1 MAIDFK
7 SNINL
12 GKNQLQNALLHPTST
27 APSSPSEGQVYFDTS
42 VGDKKLYVYD
52 GSAWIDVTGDIRT
65 ITAGTGIGVTNG
77 SGGDAEVSFSHLGL
91 ESLTAISSESADEIF
106 MYDTSLGGAA
116 YLSVNSA
123 SGITID
129 SANNDL
135 KLSSIPN
142 SSLTNSTFQVVGG
155 NGLTGGGSATSLGS
169 SSTLA
174 VGAGTGISVG
184 SDAVAV
190 KGASSLSDDTIVMWD
205 DTNGQFVDTVITQ
218 NASTNVV
225 TIDDDLIV
233 SGDLTVQGSLTSLE
247 TTNTAITDNV
257 IVLNSGETGAGI
269 TSVTSGIEIDRGS
282 AGNKTFVYHETNGQ
296 WELSGQLKISDIPSV
311 SSGVGSF
318 LIQNDTPGDAGE
330 VKKMPLADVRDALG
344 VSSMS
349 LTLEP
354 SSGTQASGAVW
365 VTKSGNTYTV
375 EHQMGTKFIIAQVY
389 DSTDFS
395 TAFVEIKRNSDNQVQ
410 VVFAQSV
417 TDGDYYLS
425 LQATRFQ
432 THGDDGNIQGGGGGQ
447 IGG

>member
-27 APSSPSEGQVYFDTS
+27 APSSPAEGQVYFDTS
-42 VGDKKLYVYD
+42 VNDKKLYVYD
-52 GSAWIDVTGDIRT
+52 GSNWIDVTGDIRT
-65 ITAGTGIGVTNG
+65 ISAGTGISVSNG

-91 ESLTAISSESADEIF
+91 ETLAAIGSENADAIFFYDVSS
-106 MYDTSLGGAA
+106 TSAA
-116 YLSVNSA
+116 YLTCNTT
-123 SGITID
+123 SGIEISGT
-129 SANNDL
+129 SL
-135 KLSSIPN
+135 QLSSIPN
-142 SSLTNSTFQVVGG
+142 ASLANSTFQVVGG

-184 SDAVAV
+184 TDAVAV
-190 KGASSLSDDTIVMWD
+190 KGASSLTDDTIVMWD
-205 DTNGQFVDTVITQ
+205 DTNGQFVDTNISQ
-218 NASTNVV
+218 NASTGVV
-225 TIDDDLIV
+225 TVDDDLV
-233 SGDLTVQGSLTSLE
+233 VTGDLTVQGSLTSIE

-269 TSVTSGIEIDRGS
+269 TSVTSGIEIERGTE
-282 AGNKTFVYHETNGQ
+282 GNKTFVYHETNSQ
-296 WELSGQLKISDIPSV
+296 WELSGQLKISDIPSI

-318 LIQNDTPGDAGE
+318 IIQSDDTNETGE
-330 VKKMPLADVRDALG
+330 IKKMPLADVRDALG
-344 VSSMS
+344 VSSMT
-349 LTLEP
+349 LTLEA
-354 SSGTQASGAVW
+354 SSGTQATGAVW

-389 DSTDFS
+389 DSTNFS

>member
-27 APSSPSEGQVYFDTS
+27 APSSPAEGQVYFDTS
-42 VGDKKLYVYD
+42 VNDKKLYVYD
-52 GSAWIDVTGDIRT
+52 GSNWIDVTGDIRS
-65 ITAGTGIGVTNG
+65 ISAGTGISVSNG
-77 SGGDAEVSFSHLGL
+77 SGGDATVSLSHLGL
-91 ESLTAISSESADEIF
+91 ETLAAIGSENADAIFFYDVSS
-106 MYDTSLGGAA
+106 TSAA
-116 YLSVNSA
+116 YLTCNTT
-123 SGITID
+123 SGIEISGT
-129 SANNDL
+129 SL
-135 KLSSIPN
+135 QLSSIPN
-142 SSLTNSTFQVVGG
+142 ASLANSTFQVVGG

-184 SDAVAV
+184 TDAVAV
-190 KGASSLSDDTIVMWD
+190 KGASSLTDDTIVMWD
-205 DTNGQFVDTVITQ
+205 DTNGQFVDTNISQ
-218 NASTNVV
+218 NASTGVV
-225 TIDDDLIV
+225 TVDDDLV
-233 SGDLTVQGSLTSLE
+233 VTGDLTVQGSLTSIE

-269 TSVTSGIEIDRGS
+269 TSVTSGIEIERGS
-282 AGNKTFVYHETNGQ
+282 LGNKTFVYHETNAQ
-296 WELSGQLKISDIPSV
+296 WELSGQLKISDIPSI
-311 SSGVGSF
+311 SSGLGSF
-318 LIQNDTPGDAGE
+318 YVQNDTTGDAGE
-330 VKKMPLADVRDALG
+330 IKKMALADVRDALG

-349 LTLEP
+349 LTLEA
-354 SSGTQASGAVW
+354 SSGTQATGAVW

-432 THGDDGNIQGGGGGQ
+432 SHGDDGNLQGGGGGQ

>member
-27 APSSPSEGQVYFDTS
+27 APSSPAEGQVYFDTTA
-42 VGDKKLYVYD
+42 GDKKLYVYD
-52 GSAWIDVTGDIRT
+52 GSNWIDVTGDIRT
-65 ITAGTGIGVTNG
+65 ISAGTGISVSNG
-77 SGGDAEVSFSHLGL
+77 SGGDATVSLSHLGL
-91 ESLTAISSESADEIF
+91 ESLAARSSEVADAIFFYDVSSAASGYLTCDTTTGVSISG
-106 MYDTSLGGAA
+106 TSLQ
-116 YLSVNSA
+116 
-123 SGITID
+123 
-129 SANNDL
+129 
-135 KLSSIPN
+135 LSSIPN
-142 SSLTNSTFQVVGG
+142 SALANSTFQVVGG
-155 NGLTGGGSATSLGS
+155 DGLTGGASATSLGS

-184 SDAVAV
+184 TDAVAV
-190 KGASSLSDDTIVMWD
+190 KGASSLTDDTIVMWD
-205 DTNGQFVDTVITQ
+205 DTNGQFVDTNISQ
-218 NASTNVV
+218 NASTGVV
-225 TIDDDLIV
+225 TVDDDLV
-233 SGDLTVQGSLTSLE
+233 VTGDLTVQGSLTSIE

-269 TSVTSGIEIDRGS
+269 TSVTSGIEIERGTL
-282 AGNKTFVYHETNGQ
+282 GNKTFVYHETNSQ
-296 WELSGQLKISDIPSV
+296 WELSGQLKISDIPSI

-318 LIQNDTPGDAGE
+318 IIQSDDTNETGE
-330 VKKMPLADVRDALG
+330 IKKMPLADVRDALG
-344 VSSMS
+344 VSSMT
-349 LTLEP
+349 LTLEA

>member
-27 APSSPSEGQVYFDTS
+27 APSSPSEGQVYFNTTAA
-42 VGDKKLYVYD
+42 DKKLYVYD
-52 GSAWIDVTGDIRT
+52 GSNWIDVTGDIRT
-65 ITAGTGIGVTNG
+65 ISAGTGISVTNG
-77 SGGDAEVSFSHLGL
+77 SGGDATVALSHLGIQD
-91 ESLTAISSESADEIF
+91 LTDPNADRIFFWDDSA
-106 MYDTSLGGAA
+106 GASKF
-116 YLSVNSA
+116 LSVSSS
-123 SGITID
+123 SGIEISGTT
-129 SANNDL
+129 L
-135 KLSSIPN
+135 QLSSIPN
-142 SSLTNSTFQVVGG
+142 ASLANSTFQVAGG
-155 NGLTGGGSATSLGS
+155 NGLTGGGSATALGS
-169 SSTLA
+169 SDTLN

-184 SDAVAV
+184 ADAVAV

-218 NASTNVV
+218 DSSTNAI
-225 TIDDDLIV
+225 TISDDLTV
-233 SGDLTVQGSLTSLE
+233 TGDLTVQGSLTSIE
-247 TTNTAITDNV
+247 TTNTAITDNT

-269 TSVTSGIEIDRGS
+269 SAGTSGIEIERGTE
-282 AGNKTFVYHETNGQ
+282 GNKTFLYNDTTDQ
-296 WELSGQLKISDIPSV
+296 WEIDGQLKISDIPSI

-318 LIQNDTPGDAGE
+318 YVQNDTAADAGE
-330 VKKMPLADVRDALG
+330 IKKMALADVRDALG
-344 VSSMS
+344 VSSMT
-349 LTLEP
+349 LTLEA

-389 DSTDFS
+389 DATNFS

>member
-27 APSSPSEGQVYFDTS
+27 APSSPAEGQVYFDTS
-42 VGDKKLYVYD
+42 VNDKKLYVYD
-52 GSAWIDVTGDIRT
+52 GSNWIDVTGDIRT
-65 ITAGTGIGVTNG
+65 ISAGTGISVSNG

-91 ESLTAISSESADEIF
+91 ETLAAIGSENADAIFFYDVSS
-106 MYDTSLGGAA
+106 TSAA
-116 YLSVNSA
+116 YLTCNTT
-123 SGITID
+123 SGIEISGT
-129 SANNDL
+129 SL
-135 KLSSIPN
+135 QLSSIPN
-142 SSLTNSTFQVVGG
+142 ASLANSTFQVVGG

-184 SDAVAV
+184 TDAVAV
-190 KGASSLSDDTIVMWD
+190 KGASSLTDDTIVMWD
-205 DTNGQFVDTVITQ
+205 DTNGQFVDTNISQ
-218 NASTNVV
+218 NASTGVV
-225 TIDDDLIV
+225 TVDDDLV
-233 SGDLTVQGSLTSLE
+233 VTGDLTVQGSLTSIE

-269 TSVTSGIEIDRGS
+269 TSVTSGIEIERGS
-282 AGNKTFVYHETNGQ
+282 EGNKTFVYHETNGQ
-296 WELSGQLKISDIPSV
+296 WELSGQLKISDIPSI

-318 LIQNDTPGDAGE
+318 IIQSDDTNETGE
-330 VKKMPLADVRDALG
+330 IKKMPLADVRDALG
-344 VSSMS
+344 VSSMT
-349 LTLEP
+349 LTLEA
-354 SSGTQASGAVW
+354 SSGTQATGAVW

>member
-27 APSSPSEGQVYFDTS
+27 APGTPAEGQVYFNTTAN
-42 VGDKKLYVYD
+42 DKKLYVYD
-52 GSAWIDVTGDIRT
+52 GSAWIDVTGDIRS
-65 ITAGTGIGVTNG
+65 ISAGTGIGVTDG
-77 SGGDAEVSFSHLGL
+77 SGGDATVSLSHLGL
-91 ESLTAISSESADEIF
+91 ESLAARSSESVDAIF
-106 MYDTSLGGAA
+106 FYDVSGSGSGYLTCDTTTGIRIDGTDLELYNIPNTSLA
-116 YLSVNSA
+116 
-123 SGITID
+123 
-129 SANNDL
+129 
-135 KLSSIPN
+135 
-142 SSLTNSTFQVVGG
+142 NSTFQVIGG
-155 NGLTGGGSATSLGS
+155 NGLTGGASATSLGS

-184 SDAVAV
+184 ADAVSV
-190 KGASSLSDDTIVMWD
+190 KGASSLTDDTIVMWD

-218 NASTNVV
+218 NSSTNVV

-233 SGDLTVQGSLTSLE
+233 TGDLTVQGSLTSIE

-269 TSVTSGIEIDRGS
+269 TSVTSGIEIERGTS
-282 AGNKTFVYHETNGQ
+282 GNKTFVYHETNGQ

-311 SSGVGSF
+311 SSGVGAF

-330 VKKMPLADVRDALG
+330 IKKMPLADVRDTLG
-344 VSSMS
+344 VSNMTV
-349 LTLEP
+349 TLEP
-354 SSGTQASGAVW
+354 SSGTQATGAVW
-365 VTKSGNTYTV
+365 VTKSSNTYTV

-410 VVFAQSV
+410 VIFAQSV

-432 THGDDGNIQGGGGGQ
+432 THGDDGNVQGGGGGQ

>member
-27 APSSPSEGQVYFDTS
+27 APSTPSEGQVYFNTTAA
-42 VGDKKLYVYD
+42 DKKLYVYD
-52 GSAWIDVTGDIRT
+52 GTNWIDVTGDIRT
-65 ITAGTGIGVTNG
+65 ITAGTGVGVTNG
-77 SGGDAEVSFSHLGL
+77 SGGDATVSLSHLGL
-91 ESLTAISSESADEIF
+91 ENLAAISSEGADAIF
-106 MYDTSLGGAA
+106 MYDASGTSAA
-116 YLSVNSA
+116 YLSVNTS
-123 SGITID
+123 SGITLD
-129 SANNDL
+129 ATNNDL
-135 KLSSIPN
+135 KLASIPN
-142 SSLTNSTFQVVGG
+142 SSLTNSTFQVAGG
-155 NGLTGGGSATSLGS
+155 SGLTGGGSAVSLGS
-169 SSTLA
+169 SDTLN

-184 SDAVAV
+184 TDAVAI
-190 KGASSLSDDTIVMWD
+190 KGATSLSDDTLVMWD

-218 NASTNVV
+218 NASTGVV

-233 SGDLTVQGSLTSLE
+233 SGDLTVQGSLTSIE

-269 TSVTSGIEIDRGS
+269 TSVTSGIEIERGTE
-282 AGNKTFVYHETNGQ
+282 GNKTFVYHETNGQ
-296 WELSGQLKISDIPSV
+296 WELSGQLKISDIPSISADV
-311 SSGVGSF
+311 ASF
-318 LIQNDTPGDAGE
+318 LVQNDTVADAGE
-330 VKKMPLADVRDALG
+330 IKKMPLADVRDALG

-365 VTKSGNTYTV
+365 ITKSGNTYTV

-389 DSTDFS
+389 DSTNFS

-410 VVFAQSV
+410 VVFAQAV
-417 TDGDYYLS
+417 TDGDYYIS

>member
-1 MAIDFK
+1 
-7 SNINL
+7 
-12 GKNQLQNALLHPTST
+12 
-27 APSSPSEGQVYFDTS
+27 
-42 VGDKKLYVYD
+42 
-52 GSAWIDVTGDIRT
+52 
-65 ITAGTGIGVTNG
+65 
-77 SGGDAEVSFSHLGL
+77 
-91 ESLTAISSESADEIF
+91 

>member
-1 MAIDFK
+1 MALVFK
-7 SNINL
+7 SHIDL
-12 GKNQLQNALLHPTST
+12 GGLQLQKAVIHPLSSDPQNA
-27 APSSPSEGQVYFDTS
+27 SEGQIYWNT
-42 VGDKKLYVYD
+42 GDDKLYVYN
-52 GSAWIDVTGDIRT
+52 GSAWLDVTGDVRSIS
-65 ITAGTGIGVTNG
+65 AGTGIAVSDG
-77 SGGDAEVSFSHLGL
+77 SGGDATVSLSHLGL
-91 ESLTAISSESADEIF
+91 ESLAARSSESVDAIF
-106 MYDTSLGGAA
+106 FYDVSGAGSG
-116 YLSVNSA
+116 YLTCDTTT
-123 SGITID
+123 GIRID
-129 SANNDL
+129 GTDL
-135 KLSSIPN
+135 ELYNIPN
-142 SSLTNSTFQVVGG
+142 ASLANSTFQVIGG
-155 NGLTGGGSATSLGS
+155 NGLTGGASATSLGS

-184 SDAVAV
+184 ADAVSV
-190 KGASSLSDDTIVMWD
+190 KGASSLTDDTIVMWD

-218 NASTNVV
+218 NSSTNVV

-233 SGDLTVQGSLTSLE
+233 TGDLTVQGSLTSIE

-269 TSVTSGIEIDRGS
+269 TSVTSGIEIERGTS
-282 AGNKTFVYHETNGQ
+282 GNKTFVYHETNGQ

-311 SSGVGSF
+311 SSGVGAF

-330 VKKMPLADVRDALG
+330 IKKMPLADVRDTLG
-344 VSSMS
+344 VSNMTV
-349 LTLEP
+349 TLEP

-365 VTKSGNTYTV
+365 VTKSSNTYTV

-410 VVFAQSV
+410 VIFAQSV

-432 THGDDGNIQGGGGGQ
+432 THGDDGNVQGGGGGQ

>member
-12 GKNQLQNALLHPTST
+12 GKNQLQNALLHPTNT
-27 APSSPSEGQVYFDTS
+27 APSTPAEGQVYFNTTAN
-42 VGDKKLYVYD
+42 DKKLYVYD
-52 GSAWIDVTGDIRT
+52 GASWIDVTGDIRT
-65 ITAGTGIGVTNG
+65 ISSGTLNTIAVTNG
-77 SGGDAEVSFSHLGL
+77 SGGDTVIELSHLGL
-91 ESLTAISSESADEIF
+91 EDLAARTGQSADAIFFYDVSAETSAYLTCDTATGIAIDGTSLT
-106 MYDTSLGGAA
+106 
-116 YLSVNSA
+116 
-123 SGITID
+123 
-129 SANNDL
+129 
-135 KLSSIPN
+135 LSSIPN
-142 SSLTNSTFQVVGG
+142 ASLANSTFQVVGG

-184 SDAVAV
+184 TDAVAV
-190 KGASSLSDDTIVMWD
+190 KGASSLTDDTIVMWD
-205 DTNGQFVDTVITQ
+205 DTNGQFVDTNISQ
-218 NASTNVV
+218 NASTGVV
-225 TIDDDLIV
+225 TVDDDLV
-233 SGDLTVQGSLTSLE
+233 VTGDLTVQGSLTSIE

-269 TSVTSGIEIDRGS
+269 TSVTSGIEIERGTL
-282 AGNKTFVYHETNGQ
+282 GNKTFVYHETNSQ
-296 WELSGQLKISDIPSV
+296 WELSGQLKISDIPSI

-318 LIQNDTPGDAGE
+318 IIQSDDTNETGE
-330 VKKMPLADVRDALG
+330 IKKMPLADVRDALG
-344 VSSMS
+344 VSSMT
-349 LTLEP
+349 LTLEA
-354 SSGTQASGAVW
+354 STGTQATGAVW

-389 DSTDFS
+389 DSTNFS

-432 THGDDGNIQGGGGGQ
+432 SHGDDGNIQGGGGGQ

>member
-1 MAIDFK
+1 MAIKYK
-7 SNINL
+7 SNIDL
-12 GKNQLQNALLHPTST
+12 GGLQLQHATLHPVNA
-27 APSSPSEGQVYFDTS
+27 APTDITNEGQVYWNT
-42 VGDKKLYVYD
+42 GDDKLYVYN
-52 GSAWIDVTGDIRT
+52 GSIWIDVSGDVRQID
-65 ITAGTGIGVTNG
+65 AGTGISVSGG
-77 SGGDAEVSFSHLGL
+77 SGGTATVSLSHLGL
-91 ESLTAISSESADEIF
+91 ESLTAIGSESADEIF

-135 KLSSIPN
+135 KLASIPN

-184 SDAVAV
+184 TDAVAV
-190 KGASSLSDDTIVMWD
+190 KGASNLSDDTIVRWD

-218 NASTNVV
+218 NATTGVV
-225 TIDDDLIV
+225 TVGDDLV
-233 SGDLTVQGSLTSLE
+233 VTGDLTVQGSLTSIE

-269 TSVTSGIEIDRGS
+269 TSVTSGIEIERGTE
-282 AGNKTFVYHETNGQ
+282 GNKTFVYHETNGQ
-296 WELSGQLKISDIPSV
+296 WELSGQLKISDIPTDTA
-311 SSGVGSF
+311 VGSF
-318 LIQNDTPGDAGE
+318 LIQNTTALDAGE
-330 VKKMPLADVRDALG
+330 IKKMPLADVRDALG
-344 VSSMS
+344 VSNMTV
-349 LTLEP
+349 TLEA

-365 VTKSGNTYTV
+365 VTKSSNTYTV
-375 EHQMGTKFIIAQVY
+375 EHQMGTKFIMAQVY
-389 DSTDFS
+389 DSTNYE
-395 TAFVEIKRNSDNQVQ
+395 TVFVETKRNSDNQIQ
-410 VVFAQSV
+410 IVFADSV

-432 THGDDGNIQGGGGGQ
+432 SHGDDGNIQGGGGGQ

>member
-27 APSSPSEGQVYFDTS
+27 APSSPSEGQVYFNTTAA
-42 VGDKKLYVYD
+42 DKKLYVYD
-52 GSAWIDVTGDIRT
+52 GSNWIDVTGDIRS
-65 ITAGTGIGVTNG
+65 ISAGTGIAVTDG
-77 SGGDAEVSFSHLGL
+77 SGGDATVALSHLGIQD
-91 ESLTAISSESADEIF
+91 LTDPNGDRIFFWDDSA
-106 MYDTSLGGAA
+106 GATKF
-116 YLSVNSA
+116 LSA
-123 SGITID
+123 SSSTGITID
-129 SANNDL
+129 GTSL
-135 KLSSIPN
+135 KLASIPN
-142 SSLTNSTFQVVGG
+142 ASLANSTFQVVGG
-155 NGLTGGGSATSLGS
+155 NGLTGGATATSLGS

-174 VGAGTGISVG
+174 VGAGTGISVAA
-184 SDAVAV
+184 DAVAV
-190 KGASSLSDDTIVMWD
+190 KGASSLSDDTVVMWD

-218 NASTNVV
+218 NSSTNVV

-233 SGDLTVQGSLTSLE
+233 SGDLTVQGSLTSIE

-269 TSVTSGIEIDRGS
+269 TSVTSGIEIERGS
-282 AGNKTFVYHETNGQ
+282 EGNKTFVYHETNGQ

-318 LIQNDTPGDAGE
+318 LIQNNTAGDAGE
-330 VKKMPLADVRDALG
+330 VKKMALADVRDALG

-349 LTLEP
+349 LTLEA

-410 VVFAQSV
+410 VIFAQSV

>member
-1 MAIDFK
+1 MAILYK
-7 SNINL
+7 SNIDL
-12 GKNQLQNALLHPTST
+12 GGLALQKAALHPASD
-27 APSSPSEGQVYFDTS
+27 APQSPSEGQVYWNT
-42 VGDKKLYVYD
+42 GDDKLYVHN
-52 GSAWIDVTGDIRT
+52 GSSWIDVSGDVRQIN
-65 ITAGTGIGVTNG
+65 AGTGISVSGG
-77 SGGDAEVSFSHLGL
+77 SGGTAEVSLSHLGL
-91 ESLTAISSESADEIF
+91 ESLAAIDSESADAIF
-106 MYDTSLGGAA
+106 FYDVSSTSAA
-116 YLSVNSA
+116 YLTCSTSTGIRINGTGLELYNVPNA
-123 SGITID
+123 SL
-129 SANNDL
+129 A
-135 KLSSIPN
+135 
-142 SSLTNSTFQVVGG
+142 NSTFQVIGG
-155 NGLTGGGSATSLGS
+155 NGLTGGASATSLGS

-184 SDAVAV
+184 ADAVAV

-218 NASTNVV
+218 DSSTNAI
-225 TIDDDLIV
+225 TISDDLTV
-233 SGDLTVQGSLTSLE
+233 TGDLTVQGSLTSIE

-269 TSVTSGIEIDRGS
+269 SSGTSGIEIERGTE
-282 AGNKTFVYHETNGQ
+282 GNKTFVYHETNGQ
-296 WELSGQLKISDIPSV
+296 WELSGQLKISDIPSI

-318 LIQNDTPGDAGE
+318 YVQNDTAGDAGE
-330 VKKMPLADVRDALG
+330 IKKMALADVRDALG

-349 LTLEP
+349 LTLEA

-389 DSTDFS
+389 DSTNFE
-395 TAFVEIKRNSDNQVQ
+395 TVFVEIKRNSDNQVQ
-410 VVFAQSV
+410 VVFAESV

-432 THGDDGNIQGGGGGQ
+432 SHGDDGNVQGGGGGQ